1 MDNPKK
7 QDYASTLKGKHGIK
21 RLINAMRYSLDGLK
35 AACEEAGFRELLLLH
50 TVLLIILCFVHF
62 SLPVKMILVMA
73 SFMSLIVELFNTGIE
88 ASVDHTSLERHPLAK
103 RAKDVGSA
111 AQYTSLA
118 MIAVLWIMAG
128 TLS

>member
-1 MDNPKK
+1 MDTPKK

-21 RLINAMRYSLDGLK
+21 RLINAIGYSRDGIK
-35 AACEEAGFRELLLLH
+35 AAFEEAGFRELLLLH
-50 TVLLIILCFVHF
+50 AVLLIILCFVHF

-111 AQYTSLA
+111 AQYTSLT
-118 MIAVLWIMAG
+118 MIAVLWIMAA
-128 TLS
+128 TLG